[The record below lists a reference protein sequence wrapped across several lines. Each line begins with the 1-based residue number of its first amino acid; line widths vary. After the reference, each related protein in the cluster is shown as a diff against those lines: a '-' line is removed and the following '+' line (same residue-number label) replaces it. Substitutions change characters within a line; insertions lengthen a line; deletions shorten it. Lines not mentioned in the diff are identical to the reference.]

1 MGCFFVLPFSLLD
14 RQYVNSLHKSNRA
27 YMQQMVMVEITA
39 WYQVL
44 NWYLDGFIEAS
55 VETLKQ

>member
-1 MGCFFVLPFSLLD
+1 
-14 RQYVNSLHKSNRA
+14 
-27 YMQQMVMVEITA
+27 MQQMVMVEITA